1 MASGFVKAELMTC
14 RQGRSQVSFRLLY
27 NSVLLLVFGL
37 ILWKWMN
44 GVDSLGSNQEC
55 KIGYIHSHSRVSQ
68 CLASIRKL
76 GNRRSSEGLRSFKP
90 SKGTNLFILIIL
102 AGDIEMNPGPRFQ
115 CGLCKKYCKA
125 SDRLLECEECEK
137 RFHASCS
144 NLSDNELLRIESG
157 DGAWYCTNCKADCGL
172 CSGAVL
178 KGHKAVQCDNC
189 DMWIHNECS
198 FIAETQ
204 YETVNNTNCTWICPK
219 CEFFNFSDSFF
230 GEQVNVET
238 ENRFVPLTKVKKDRS
253 SPCGTNKSS
262 FISGLKFISMNIN
275 SIRGKKLELL
285 AFLDFHQPHVV
296 AIQETKIDSSIAT
309 SELFPETCPYSV
321 YRKDRNIHGGGVM
334 LLVHKDISHMP
345 ITELENDSES
355 IWVKVFA
362 NKTSHFVASW
372 YRPPGSTSEEFQL
385 FREQLDY
392 IRTHHRGKKLPSA
405 HVLGDFNFKDI
416 DWPDR
421 LSKSGSTL
429 SQSEGQILI
438 DIMNDHGLEQMVHF
452 PTREKNTLDLILTT
466 LPGQFQD
473 VHSPDK
479 LSDHDIV
486 SGTLKMFI
494 PPIKKPRRKVYL
506 YQKGDYESMRKDTLQ
521 FAKEKYFN
529 GHSDTRSVQ
538 ENFDLLTSF
547 IQDTADKHIPSKTS
561 RSVSSI
567 PWITPEI
574 RRKIRRKNKTHA
586 KAKKTGSSKLRSK
599 FETLR
604 REIKADVR
612 KQHDL
617 YVNNLVGDVKANPRD
632 FYRYINSQKKDTQ
645 GIPPLKRKNGKGVAQ
660 SDLEK
665 AEEFNGQFTD
675 VFSKNEHTQVPL
687 LDRSA
692 PFMNDIAVSK
702 DGVIKLLK
710 GLNPSKA
717 LGPDELHPRVL
728 KELATELGPV
738 LAHLFQQSID
748 TGEIPKEWS
757 LANICPLFKKSD
769 RSLACNYRPV
779 SLTCVP
785 CKLLEHIVCSN
796 IMAHLDEYKLLS
808 DRQHA
813 FRKGHSCETQL
824 TTVINDWAKILDN
837 RGQVDTFI
845 LDFEKAFDTP
855 PHELLKSKLFGYGIG
870 GKTLKWIDSFLC
882 FRQQRVVVNGVKSD
896 WAPVLSGVPQGT
908 VLGPLLFSL
917 YINDISSDIESEIRL
932 FADDCVCYRE
942 IKDEKDTMK
951 LQRDI
956 DRLGSWARKWGMR
969 FQPVKC
975 NMMQLTRKRI
985 KKIHASYTLEG
996 TNLENVESIKYLGVT
1011 ITSDL
1016 RWNTHVSNVCTK
1028 ANRTLGFLR
1037 RNLHSCPQE
1046 VKEAAYKGLVRPV
1059 LDYGSSVW
1067 DPPGVVLQEEL
1078 ESVQKRAAR
1087 FVTGNYDYETGSM
1100 TGILGQLKWDSLKK
1114 RRKDNRLILLYK
1126 GLKGKAS
1133 VPTDDLIPKTRRCR
1147 NQHSM
1152 AFQTPIANTDVYK
1165 GSFFPQTI
1173 RDWNALPDSLISSA
1187 EDAEDCVA
1195 KFTSLV
1201 RARD

>member
-1 MASGFVKAELMTC
+1 
-14 RQGRSQVSFRLLY
+14 
-27 NSVLLLVFGL
+27 
-37 ILWKWMN
+37 
-44 GVDSLGSNQEC
+44 
-55 KIGYIHSHSRVSQ
+55 
-68 CLASIRKL
+68 
-76 GNRRSSEGLRSFKP
+76 
-90 SKGTNLFILIIL
+90 
-102 AGDIEMNPGPRFQ
+102 
-115 CGLCKKYCKA
+115 
-125 SDRLLECEECEK
+125 
-137 RFHASCS
+137 
-144 NLSDNELLRIESG
+144 
-157 DGAWYCTNCKADCGL
+157 
-172 CSGAVL
+172 
-178 KGHKAVQCDNC
+178 
-189 DMWIHNECS
+189 
-198 FIAETQ
+198 
-204 YETVNNTNCTWICPK
+204 
-219 CEFFNFSDSFF
+219 
-230 GEQVNVET
+230 
-238 ENRFVPLTKVKKDRS
+238 
-253 SPCGTNKSS
+253 
-262 FISGLKFISMNIN
+262 
-275 SIRGKKLELL
+275 
-285 AFLDFHQPHVV
+285 
-296 AIQETKIDSSIAT
+296 
-309 SELFPETCPYSV
+309 
-321 YRKDRNIHGGGVM
+321 
-334 LLVHKDISHMP
+334 
-345 ITELENDSES
+345 
-355 IWVKVFA
+355 
-362 NKTSHFVASW
+362 
-372 YRPPGSTSEEFQL
+372 
-385 FREQLDY
+385 
-392 IRTHHRGKKLPSA
+392 
-405 HVLGDFNFKDI
+405 
-416 DWPDR
+416 
-421 LSKSGSTL
+421 
-429 SQSEGQILI
+429 
-438 DIMNDHGLEQMVHF
+438 MVHF

-466 LPGQFQD
+466 LPGQFQN

-486 SGTLKMFI
+486 SGTLKIFI

-506 YQKGDYESMRKDTLQ
+506 YQEGDYESMRKDTLE

-547 IQDTADKHIPSKTS
+547 IQDSADKHIPSKTS

-567 PWITPEI
+567 PWITHEI

-632 FYRYINSQKKDTQ
+632 FYRYISSQKKDTQ
-645 GIPPLKRKNGKGVAQ
+645 GIPSLKRKNGKGVAQ

-675 VFSKNEHTQVPL
+675 VFNKNEHTQVPL

-692 PFMNDIAVSK
+692 PFMNDIVVSK

-738 LAHLFQQSID
+738 FAHLFQQSID

-808 DRQHA
+808 YRQHA

-855 PHELLKSKLFGYGIG
+855 PHELLKSKLFSYGIG
-870 GKTLKWIDSFLC
+870 GKTLKWIDYFLC

-896 WAPVLSGVPQGT
+896 WAPVLSGVLQGT

-917 YINDISSDIESEIRL
+917 YINDISSDIESEIRP
-932 FADDCVCYRE
+932 FAVDCVCYRE
-942 IKDEKDTMK
+942 IKDEVDTIK

-956 DRLGSWARKWGMR
+956 DRLGSLARKWGMR

-985 KKIHASYTLEG
+985 KKIHASYTLGG
-996 TNLENVESIKYLGVT
+996 TDLENVETIKYLGVT

-1037 RNLHSCPQE
+1037 RNLYSCPQE
-1046 VKEAAYKGLVRPV
+1046 VKEAAYKGQVRPV

-1087 FVTGNYDYETGSM
+1087 FVTGNYNYETGRM
-1100 TGILGQLKWDSLKK
+1100 TGILGQLKWESLKK
-1114 RRKDNRLILLYK
+1114 RRKDNRLILLSK

-1133 VPTDDLIPKTRRCR
+1133 VPTDDLIQKTRRCR

-1152 AFQTPIANTDVYK
+1152 AFQTPISNTDVYK
-1165 GSFFPQTI
+1165 GSFFPRTI

-1187 EDAEDCVA
+1187 EDAEDFVA